1 MSADDE
7 LGGSD
12 EGLRR
17 SEEGLRRSDEALDSS
32 EYAPGSS
39 EEAPASS
46 EEELDDDDIRALIRR
61 LARPHPSGGDVI
73 ERAALLAS
81 GADFVAAMDWITE
94 HDGVAE
100 AVAAHA
106 PRQGLHG
113 ARVGLSGG
121 SAPPVPLRFVLPAG
135 ALG

>member
-1 MSADDE
+1 MSVADAGGGSNEEFHSSDEELTSPDDE
-7 LGGSD
+7 HGSFD
-12 EGLRR
+12 DAR
-17 SEEGLRRSDEALDSS
+17 A
-32 EYAPGSS
+32 SS
-39 EEAPASS
+39 EEAHAGSD
-46 EEELDDDDIRALIRR
+46 EELDDADIRALVRR

-81 GADFVAAMDWITE
+81 GADFVAAMDWITQ

-100 AVAAHA
+100 AVAEHA

-121 SAPPVPLRFVLPAG
+121 SAASVPLRFVLPAG
-135 ALG
+135 ALR